1 MKSVYVDDT
10 LHFQLK
16 QLAHQNGQTLMAFLN
31 RIVREGIERLE
42 QSHLPP
48 ESFEQDPIGMFGQN
62 ADRKVEIEQEYG
74 RSRYQELGEEDER
87 F

>member
-10 LHFQLK
+10 LHFKLK

-42 QSHLPP
+42 QSQPP
-48 ESFEQDPIGMFGQN
+48 SELLEQDPVGMFGRV
-62 ADRKVEIEQEYG
+62 DRQIEIEQAYS